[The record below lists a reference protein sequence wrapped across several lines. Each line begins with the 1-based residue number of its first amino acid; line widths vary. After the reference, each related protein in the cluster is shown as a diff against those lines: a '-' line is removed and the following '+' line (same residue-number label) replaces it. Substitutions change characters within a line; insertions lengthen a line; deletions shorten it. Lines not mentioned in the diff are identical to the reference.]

1 MVNDRI
7 EEISGKRSLVS
18 IEEIEDVRRQN
29 VRDYL
34 ANPLDQDLVRY
45 LLIP

>member
-1 MVNDRI
+1 MVNDGI
-7 EEISGKRSLVS
+7 EQIVRKRSLVL

-34 ANPLDQDLVRY
+34 AHPLDKDLVRF
-45 LLIP
+45 LHIP